1 MERDRSQ
8 EEMLK
13 LTRAL
18 ADEQDEPCRLEEPH
32 GFLSDLG
39 KVGRLSRDCYSP
51 LASMLLMAETKS
63 DSSPLYLPLLQQQI
77 VRQTPDVVR

>member
-32 GFLSDLG
+32 DFLSDLG
-39 KVGRLSRDCYSP
+39 RVGRLSRDGYSP
-51 LASMLLMAETKS
+51 LASMLLMAETD
-63 DSSPLYLPLLQQQI
+63 DSSSLYLPLPPSSS
-77 VRQTPDVVR
+77 T